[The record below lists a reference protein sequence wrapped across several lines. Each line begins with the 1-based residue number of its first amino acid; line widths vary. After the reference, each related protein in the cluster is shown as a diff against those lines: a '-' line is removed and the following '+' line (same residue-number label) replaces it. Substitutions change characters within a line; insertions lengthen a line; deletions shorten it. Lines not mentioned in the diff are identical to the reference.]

1 MGTPFLAILIVLA
14 IAIVA
19 LVVTLVMHLKRRK
32 QQ

>member
-14 IAIVA
+14 IAVVA

-32 QQ
+32 KQ